1 MVYSQPILPDPVRFY
16 GWGFLFFDIFIIMDT
31 NKIILE
37 ELSRMKSLFGYER
50 GKVISEQA
58 IISEQI
64 QTRQEVINSM
74 YCGIDANGKLT
85 APGWQGW
92 TFDNYS
98 KLQNVSTTELAA
110 AKASCVASKAAA
122 DEAES
127 AAWDAKPE
135 QERITGVY
143 CSVNSDGIIT
153 VNRKNWKGQ
162 TWESYV
168 EGAKPQ
174 VTKEQIA
181 AARQSCPTAWLATQE
196 IQIQTQTQQQRING
210 VYCSVRNGIITIERP
225 SWKGQTWEKYVADTK
240 TTEDQIAIAKKS
252 CKKTYSLF
260 PAPQELKSKQ
270 GGVKAFQDWA
280 VSNGFGS
287 ELGPTGADS
296 KFGKFTKDAWEK
308 HKDEYLNKS
317 STVST
322 GYEDYGGVSGNNKPA
337 GNVQTPAGNVQTPAG
352 NVQTPAANTVQ
363 TPTGG
368 NLEQMPVRDA
378 NFFTDYQ

>member
-1 MVYSQPILPDPVRFY
+1 MNLDKDKLVI
-16 GWGFLFFDIFIIMDT
+16 
-31 NKIILE
+31 E

-50 GKVISEQA
+50 GRVISEQ
-58 IISEQI
+58 IILKEE
-64 QTRQEVINSM
+64 QTRQEVINSI

-85 APGWQGW
+85 APGWQGR
-92 TFDNYS
+92 TFDEYS
-98 KLQNVSTTELAA
+98 QGLSQPVTATELAA
-110 AKASCVASKAAA
+110 AKASCVASKAASDKA
-122 DEAES
+122 KND
-127 AAWDAKPE
+127 AWAAKPS
-135 QERITGVY
+135 QERINGVF
-143 CSVNSDGIIT
+143 CSVNSDEIIKVDRPIWNGT
-153 VNRKNWKGQ
+153 AWPDYLANATPRPTAQ
-162 TWESYV
+162 E
-168 EGAKPQ
+168 
-174 VTKEQIA
+174 IA
-181 AARQSCPTAWLATQE
+181 AAKASCPTAWLSTQDIYKQTKTTQE
-196 IQIQTQTQQQRING
+196 RING

-225 SWKGQTWEKYVADTK
+225 EWKGKTWEQYVTDTK
-240 TTEDQIAIAKKS
+240 TTEDEIATAKKS
-252 CKKTYSLF
+252 CKKAYSLF

-296 KFGKFTKDAWEK
+296 KFGKFTKAAWEK

-317 STVST
+317 STVYT

-352 NVQTPAANTVQ
+352 NVNQTPAANTVQ

>member
-16 GWGFLFFDIFIIMDT
+16 GWGFLFFDIFIIMNLD
-31 NKIILE
+31 KDKLVIE

-50 GKVISEQA
+50 GRVISEQGNM
-58 IISEQI
+58 
-64 QTRQEVINSM
+64 T
-74 YCGIDANGKLT
+74 GT
-85 APGWQGW
+85 AGVGMSGP
-92 TFDNYS
+92 FMPSPSSPAPAD
-98 KLQNVSTTELAA
+98 KAA
-110 AKASCVASKAAA
+110 ADKAAADKAAADKAAA

-296 KFGKFTKDAWEK
+296 KFGKFTKAAWEK

-322 GYEDYGGVSGNNKPA
+322 GYEDYGGVSGDNKPA
-337 GNVQTPAGNVQTPAG
+337 GNVNQTPAGNVNQTPAGNVQTPTG
-352 NVQTPAANTVQ
+352 NVQTPTGNVQ
-363 TPTGG
+363 TPTGSQSS
-368 NLEQMPVRDA
+368 LEQMPKRD
-378 NFFTDYQ
+378 TDYFSDYQ